1 MQRSWEDHAEVIG
14 VGLVNIIILHSV
26 QPQHRQQGD
35 LASYMHPGHR
45 QLCQCHSGLC
55 EGNMCQQGSPDHTCP

>member
-26 QPQHRQQGD
+26 QPQHRQQG
-35 LASYMHPGHR
+35 
-45 QLCQCHSGLC
+45 
-55 EGNMCQQGSPDHTCP
+55 